1 MSPRGGKREKAGRP
15 SKGLQR
21 TKVTVYTDTRDL
33 LNQYAEE
40 FDMPV
45 VELYMSQ
52 SKILISKTCWLK

>member
-1 MSPRGGKREKAGRP
+1 MERERAGRP

-45 VELYMSQ
+45 VELLHESVKDPDFKKLLD
-52 SKILISKTCWLK
+52 KIKD